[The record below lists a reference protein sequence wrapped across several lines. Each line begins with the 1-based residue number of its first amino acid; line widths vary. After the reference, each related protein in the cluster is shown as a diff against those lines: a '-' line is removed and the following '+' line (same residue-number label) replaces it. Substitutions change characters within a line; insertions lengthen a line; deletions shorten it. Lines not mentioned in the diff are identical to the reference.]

1 MYLPNR
7 SKGLHRGFSLVELMV
22 GMFVGL
28 LGIITIYQVFAT
40 FEGYKRTTTSGG
52 DAEQAGSVALFLLER
67 NLRMS
72 GYGINQ
78 PTLLGCTV
86 NAYNGN
92 LAAPGTFTFLLLP
105 LIVSPGAGNAPDS
118 ITVAYGNS
126 AYVAAPTSLTQN
138 MASPTSTFQVANRFG
153 MQTGDLVIAAESGKP
168 CSLAEVTALPNG
180 LGLTSNVNHANG
192 VYVNASGTSTQ
203 STYNAAAGLGTSYT
217 TNGVLYDIGP
227 APVVSTFSI
236 VNGQLTSSTNLGGST
251 GNLVMADGIVQMK
264 AQYGM
269 DDGLNNGT
277 VSHASYV
284 ANDGVVDRYVNSAPA
299 LWTQVLSVRLGIVAR
314 SALMEKAD
322 PTTGVCNIT
331 TAAPTWSGGI
341 LDVSADPNW
350 KCYRYK
356 VFETT
361 VPLRNMLWTPQ

>member
-1 MYLPNR
+1 
-7 SKGLHRGFSLVELMV
+7 MV

-28 LGIITIYQVFAT
+28 LGIITIFQVFAV

-52 DAEQAGSVALFLLER
+52 DAGQAGAVALFLLER

-78 PTLLGCTV
+78 PALLGCSV
-86 NAYNGN
+86 DAYNSN
-92 LAAPGTFTFLLLP
+92 LTAPSTFTFLMLP
-105 LIVSPGAGNAPDS
+105 LIISPGAGTAPDS

-168 CSLAEVTALPNG
+168 CSLAEITGLPG
-180 LGLTSNVNHANG
+180 GAGLTNNVNHADG
-192 VYVNASGTSTQ
+192 VYVNAAGTSTQ
-203 STYNAAAGLGTSYT
+203 STYNSAAGLATSYT

-227 APVVSTFSI
+227 TPVVTTFSI
-236 VNGQLTSSTNLGGST
+236 VNGQLTSSTNLGSN
-251 GNLVMADGIVQMK
+251 GNLVVADGIVQMK

-277 VSHASYV
+277 LSHASYV
-284 ANDGVVDRYVNSAPA
+284 ANDGVVDRYVNSAPVS
-299 LWTQVLSVRLGIVAR
+299 WTQVLSVHIAIVAR
-314 SALMEKAD
+314 SALMERAD

-331 TAAPTWSGGI
+331 TAAPTWSGGT